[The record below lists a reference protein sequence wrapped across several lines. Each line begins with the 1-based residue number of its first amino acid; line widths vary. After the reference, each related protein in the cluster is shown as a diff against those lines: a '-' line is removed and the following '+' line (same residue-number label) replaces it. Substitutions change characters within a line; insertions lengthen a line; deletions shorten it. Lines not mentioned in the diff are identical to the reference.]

1 MSHSVVLSRAGI
13 GLKAPLVKVEAHLST
28 GLPAFSVVGL
38 PESSVRESRER
49 VRSALICSHF
59 KWPDRR
65 ITVSLA
71 PAELPKGGGRFDLPI
86 ALAILV
92 ASGQLIASTVV
103 NREFF

>member
-59 KWPDRR
+59 KW
-65 ITVSLA
+65 ISIENGNA
-71 PAELPKGGGRFDLPI
+71 RFD
-86 ALAILV
+86 
-92 ASGQLIASTVV
+92 SRTNNQRFT
-103 NREFF
+103 